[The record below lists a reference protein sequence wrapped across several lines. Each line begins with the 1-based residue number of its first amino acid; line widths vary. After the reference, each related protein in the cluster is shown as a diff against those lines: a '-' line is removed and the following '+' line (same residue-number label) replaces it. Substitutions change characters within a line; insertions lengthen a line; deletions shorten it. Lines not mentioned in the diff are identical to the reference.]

1 MMTMDMREIIKAIER
16 LKEYTYSSIDDL
28 GREYDEVFNPPRR
41 RKATPTP
48 QQPENLSDEEWN
60 NLMSGIGTK
69 V

>member
-1 MMTMDMREIIKAIER
+1 MPTVDMREIIKTIER
-16 LKEYTYSSIDDL
+16 LREYTYSSVDDW
-28 GREYDEVFNPPRR
+28 GREYDEGFNPPRR
-41 RKATPTP
+41 RKAPPTP